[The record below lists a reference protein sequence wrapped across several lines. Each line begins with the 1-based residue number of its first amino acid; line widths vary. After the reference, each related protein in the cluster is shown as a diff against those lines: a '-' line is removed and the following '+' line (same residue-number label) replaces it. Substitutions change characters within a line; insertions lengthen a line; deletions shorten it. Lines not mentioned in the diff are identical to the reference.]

1 MQHTDATQFA
11 RDLHDRCLGTRVA
24 RLHRLVARRFEQAL
38 EPCDLSL
45 PQLEVLA
52 GLAVSEVPVSPSDL
66 AAALAVER
74 STMSRNLK
82 VLQRRELVEVVRRS
96 AGRRVMSVGLTEG
109 GYAALE
115 GARVAWAEAQA
126 SVRAALGPGSQ
137 AELDA
142 WLGVL
147 ASSP

>member
-1 MQHTDATQFA
+1 MQHTVATQFA
-11 RDLHDRCLGTRVA
+11 RDLHDSCLGTRVA
-24 RLHRLVARRFEQAL
+24 RLHRVVARRFEQAL
-38 EPCDLSL
+38 EPSGLSL

-66 AAALAVER
+66 AAVLAVER

-96 AGRRVMSVGLTEG
+96 AGRRVMSVGLTDA
-109 GYAALE
+109 GYVALE
-115 GARVAWAEAQA
+115 GARAAWAEAQA

-137 AELDA
+137 ADLDA
-142 WLGVL
+142 WLGAL